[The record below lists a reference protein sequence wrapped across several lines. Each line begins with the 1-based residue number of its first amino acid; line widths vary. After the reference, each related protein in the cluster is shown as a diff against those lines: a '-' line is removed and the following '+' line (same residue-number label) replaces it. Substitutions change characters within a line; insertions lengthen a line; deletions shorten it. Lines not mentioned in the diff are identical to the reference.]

1 MSFHLAAGVPEN
13 YTFVFKENRNS
24 LHLNLGKREN
34 HKKVNLLHLAQLHG
48 GLGYTAKKKKKFY
61 LIIL

>member
-34 HKKVNLLHLAQLHG
+34 H
-48 GLGYTAKKKKKFY
+48 
-61 LIIL
+61 